1 MMSRIH
7 IWNMKRAVQAGS
19 RAGATPESA
28 SLSQESALSLL
39 ARSIAFGHGRLA
51 MIRLVIAVQTG
62 AEVSEAQWQYCKD
75 VATSARADEALRA
88 LYRDAARAVAT
99 RLH

>member
-1 MMSRIH
+1 MSRIH
-7 IWNMKRAVQAGS
+7 IRDMKRDVQAGI
-19 RAGATPESA
+19 RPGATPESA

-39 ARSIAFGHGRLA
+39 ARSIGFGHGRLA
-51 MIRLVIAVQTG
+51 VIRLVMAVQTG

-75 VATSARADEALRA
+75 VATSARADEALKA
-88 LYRDAARAVAT
+88 LYSDAARSVTA